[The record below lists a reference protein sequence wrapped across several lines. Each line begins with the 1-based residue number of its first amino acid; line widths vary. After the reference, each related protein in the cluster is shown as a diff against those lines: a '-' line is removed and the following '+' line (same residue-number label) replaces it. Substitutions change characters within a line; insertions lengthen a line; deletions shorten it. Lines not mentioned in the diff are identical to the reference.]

1 MAQKLTLLPA
11 LSLFLF
17 LGCSREDI
25 EEEIKGKKT
34 EEFNPV
40 ANYIVCVATTQACI
54 DANGEDCFIV
64 KNDPQYFADGGGG
77 VEALC
82 LDRTAET
89 ILVTETGGM

>member
-1 MAQKLTLLPA
+1 MTPKLPFLPT

-17 LGCSREDI
+17 FGCSGEDI
-25 EEEIKGKKT
+25 DEIRGKKK

-82 LDRTAET
+82 LDRTVET